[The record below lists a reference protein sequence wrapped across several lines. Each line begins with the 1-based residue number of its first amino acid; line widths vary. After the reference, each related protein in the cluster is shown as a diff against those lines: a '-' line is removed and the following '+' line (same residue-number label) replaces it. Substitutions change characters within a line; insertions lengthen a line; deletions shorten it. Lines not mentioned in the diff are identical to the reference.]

1 MGDTR
6 FHNSKGDKN
15 KHLTHFKVENFKRF
29 ESFETKDLAQF
40 NLIVGD
46 NNVGKTSVL
55 EALLI
60 DDFALVPAINLF
72 NILKLKYSFK
82 DIKYRDL
89 SFFCN
94 RSKENEFRNISFQMN
109 GISFERQIHL
119 IFDFQNKKVSIQD
132 SRDELNQTAGFLA
145 EGDTSEIGIPYIS
158 PFYRDDDS
166 NSANIYSEEIQRK
179 PLLKQQFLEGIR
191 MMIPDL
197 ENIEPYVPKDMPPNL
212 IFTKSSYQVPLPLDL
227 LGDGTVN
234 LFRILVVIYSNR
246 GGRVMVDE
254 VDAGIHFSRLKE
266 FWKVILQTAKD
277 NDVQLFMTTH
287 NEECIKYFKE
297 VLEMDL
303 PELQRYVRSITL
315 VENPKTKLV
324 TAHTYNFE
332 QFEHALAVG
341 NEVRA

>member
-6 FHNSKGDKN
+6 FNSKGDKN
-15 KHLTHFKVENFKRF
+15 KHLTRFKVENFKRF
-29 ESFETKDLAQF
+29 ESLEIKDLGQY

-60 DDFALVPAINLF
+60 DDFALIPAINLF

-94 RSKENEFRNISFQMN
+94 RSKENEIRDISFQMN
-109 GISFERQIHL
+109 GVSFERRIHL
-119 IFDFQNKKVSIQD
+119 MFDFQNKSVSIKD

-145 EGDTSEIGIPYIS
+145 EGDASEIGIPYIS

-179 PLLKQQFLEGIR
+179 PLLKQRFLEGIR
-191 MMIPDL
+191 IMIPDL

-212 IFTKSSYQVPLPLDL
+212 IFTKSLDQVPLPLDL

-234 LFRILVVIYSNR
+234 LFRILVVIFSNR
-246 GGRVMVDE
+246 GGRVMIDE
-254 VDAGIHFSRLKE
+254 VDAGIYFNRLKE
-266 FWKVILQTAKD
+266 FWKVILQTATD

-297 VLEMDL
+297 VLEDDL
-303 PELQRYVRSITL
+303 PELKKDVRSITL
-315 VENPKTKLV
+315 VENTKTKIV
-324 TAHTYNFE
+324 TAHTYDFE
-332 QFEHALAVG
+332 QFEHAINIG